1 MKKVSLIVPVY
12 NSEEYL
18 GKCLDSILNQTY
30 QNFEIL
36 VVNDGSK
43 DNSWKIIEEY
53 KNKYPDKIVAIN
65 QENKG
70 VAVTRNETVRK
81 ANGDYIMFVDNDDF
95 LDKDYIETFITEAEK
110 GDFDIVFGGYRR
122 PNENGKILKTLKLI
136 DEEWAKFII
145 MAPWAK
151 VYKKSFIID
160 NDINFLSI
168 NIGEDIYFNMKAILL
183 AKNTKIIDYVGYNWF
198 FNTQSV
204 SNSKQKNITE
214 LELYRLLNS
223 CYDMVKEENL
233 LESNYDML
241 KTHFTRYVVW
251 ILSFATKRLSYKV
264 ISEEYDKIFKWL
276 EERFPDY
283 KKNKMLS
290 YTKPKSENFTIRFMT
305 KTFLILHNL
314 HLGKLLVY
322 LYSKI

>member
-12 NSEEYL
+12 NSEEYI

-53 KNKYPDKIVAIN
+53 KSKYPDKIVAIN

-70 VAVTRNETVRK
+70 VAVTRNESVRK
-81 ANGDYIMFVDNDDF
+81 ANGEYIMFVDNDDF
-95 LDKDYIETFITEAEK
+95 LDKDYIETFMKEADE
-110 GDFDIVFGGYRR
+110 GNYDIIFGGYRR

-151 VYKKSFIID
+151 TYKKQFIID

-168 NIGEDIYFNMKAILL
+168 NIGEDIYFNMKAILV

-198 FNTQSV
+198 FNTKSV

-214 LELYRLLNS
+214 LEVYRLLNS
-223 CYDMVKEENL
+223 CYDIVKNENL
-233 LESNYDML
+233 LEENYEII

-251 ILSFATKRLSYKV
+251 ILSFATKKLSYKV

-283 KKNKMLS
+283 KKNKMLT
-290 YTKPKSENFTIRFMT
+290 YTKPKSENFSIRFMT

>member
-12 NSEEYL
+12 NSEEYI

-43 DNSWKIIEEY
+43 DGSWDKITEY
-53 KNKYPDKIVAIN
+53 QNKYPDKIIGIN

-81 ANGDYIMFVDNDDF
+81 ANGDYIMFVDNDDY
-95 LDKDYIETFITEAEK
+95 LDKDYIEKLVTEAEQ
-110 GDFDIVFGGYRR
+110 GDYDIVYAGYRR
-122 PNENGKILKTLKLI
+122 PNENGKILKTMKLI
-136 DEEWAKFII
+136 DEEWSKFMI

-151 VYKKSFIID
+151 IYKKDFIID

-168 NIGEDIYFNMKAILL
+168 NIGEDIFFNLKAILV

-204 SNSKQKNITE
+204 SNSKQKNITQ
-214 LELYRLLNS
+214 LELYRLLDT

-233 LESNYDML
+233 LESNYDIL

-251 ILSFATKRLSYKV
+251 ILSFATKRLSYKT
-264 ISEEYDKIFKWL
+264 ISEEYDKIFAWL
-276 EERFPDY
+276 SERFPDY

-290 YTKPKSENFTIRFMT
+290 YTKPKSESFSIRFMT

-322 LYSKI
+322 LYSKV

>member
-43 DNSWKIIEEY
+43 DNSWNIIEDY
-53 KNKYPDKIVAIN
+53 KNRYPDKIVAIN

-95 LDKDYIETFITEAEK
+95 LDKDYIETFITNAES
-110 GDFDIVFGGYRR
+110 GDYDIVFGGYRR

-264 ISEEYDKIFKWL
+264 ISEEYDKIFNWL
-276 EERFPDY
+276 KERFPDY

-290 YTKPKSENFTIRFMT
+290 YKKPKSENFSIRFMT